1 MFSEN
6 YRATQ
11 TLARASFGYLRN
23 TYPDLIGK
31 YCPPGLD
38 IHSQENGSIIQAM
51 FFNGAPG
58 EAAYIY
64 NLIRSNPPDNP
75 SSICIM
81 ARSNS
86 FISSLAESFSAL
98 EKKVKSGYTP
108 RFFTVEKSASFYKTS
123 AVKDILY

>member
-51 FFNGAPG
+51 FFDLYHGPLQQFYLKLGRVILRARKKG
-58 EAAYIY
+58 EERIY
-64 NLIRSNPPDNP
+64 
-75 SSICIM
+75 SSIFHG
-81 ARSNS
+81 RK
-86 FISSLAESFSAL
+86 ER
-98 EKKVKSGYTP
+98 V
-108 RFFTVEKSASFYKTS
+108 
-123 AVKDILY
+123 IL